1 MARTITQNKDNTQ
14 AQQIVHQVLNGIVET
29 LVKKGR
35 INLREFGVFEVRN
48 CEPQLA
54 RNPRTGERVVMPGRA
69 VVTFKPGQEMEE
81 KICYSHRH
89 AQALSS

>member
-1 MARTITQNKDNTQ
+1 MTSTITQNKNSTQ

-35 INLREFGVFEVRN
+35 INLPNFGVFQVRKRN
-48 CEPQLA
+48 SRPA
-54 RNPRTGERVVMPGRA
+54 RNPRTGEKVVVPGRA
-69 VVTFKPGQEMEE
+69 VVTFKPGREMEE

-89 AQALSS
+89 AQALPR